1 MFQDH
6 AYCISPV
13 GRLVSGRHYRG
24 PAQRTLRRDQ
34 LVLAFS
40 EVTRGRVLVPDETA
54 RTLVLSYTGLV
65 AILIFQA
72 VIVIGALWFMV
83 VEICL
88 LLLGQHLEL
97 LQDVSLLMRWRL
109 LLGPRCTC
117 RNLRLRPSI
126 VRTLPVLVDLESAD
140 LLLSEEVGA
149 ARLVRELYLLLF
161 AHAGLV
167 AQGALGTVV
176 VGEELLVL
184 GSHDLALL
192 RLLAL
197 VLDQVQVAQF
207 HAAGLILD
215 LVVHQLVVASIRE
228 KGILFQQVLPVAAT
242 HLVLPLFW
250 RNGVGHQRDLN
261 LVIGGVIGC

>member
-1 MFQDH
+1 M
-6 AYCISPV
+6 
-13 GRLVSGRHYRG
+13 
-24 PAQRTLRRDQ
+24 
-34 LVLAFS
+34 
-40 EVTRGRVLVPDETA
+40 
-54 RTLVLSYTGLV
+54 
-65 AILIFQA
+65 
-72 VIVIGALWFMV
+72 
-83 VEICL
+83 
-88 LLLGQHLEL
+88 
-97 LQDVSLLMRWRL
+97 
-109 LLGPRCTC
+109 
-117 RNLRLRPSI
+117 
-126 VRTLPVLVDLESAD
+126 VDLESAD

-228 KGILFQQVLPVAAT
+228 KGILFQQVLPVAAS
-242 HLVLPLFW
+242 HLVLPLFG